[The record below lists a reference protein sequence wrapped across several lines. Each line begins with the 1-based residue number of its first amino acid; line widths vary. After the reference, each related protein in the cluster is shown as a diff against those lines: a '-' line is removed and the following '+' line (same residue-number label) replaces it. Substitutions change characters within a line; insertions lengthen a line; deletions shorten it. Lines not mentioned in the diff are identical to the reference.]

1 MLKVHWTDV
10 CIDFPASNLGWQKSK
25 LIVCADKQEV
35 SLSLSLSLSLSFSL
49 SLCMPA
55 CYRVISAASPTH
67 HCCSV
72 SLLQALWE
80 RALSTAA
87 ADLIASA
94 FFALTK
100 GPWGLDRISTVHLS
114 AHHCSFIHSPVN
126 IICCCPLVTMVEL
139 HPAWA
144 LVSPINESNG
154 SWKTR
159 EREIP
164 TSRSVLG
171 TIERI
176 IWLILWIWKNYLV
189 NSLSMIHYRIKHITC
204 IQKGI
209 NDRSQQQPRW
219 YLSK

>member
-1 MLKVHWTDV
+1 MCKIRIWRRDPKNWELWKQRNGCTVNECGLTSTIKMNRTVSPRNFKCCRVADVLKCLWESWVTSSLTWTLDSCLFDTV
-10 CIDFPASNLGWQKSK
+10 IAGPA
-25 LIVCADKQEV
+25 V
-35 SLSLSLSLSLSFSL
+35 FSQ
-49 SLCMPA
+49 
-55 CYRVISAASPTH
+55 H
-67 HCCSV
+67 
-72 SLLQALWE
+72 ALWE

-94 FFALTK
+94 FFALTE

-176 IWLILWIWKNYLV
+176 IWLILWAWFTIE
-189 NSLSMIHYRIKHITC
+189 LSI
-204 IQKGI
+204 
-209 NDRSQQQPRW
+209 
-219 YLSK
+219 